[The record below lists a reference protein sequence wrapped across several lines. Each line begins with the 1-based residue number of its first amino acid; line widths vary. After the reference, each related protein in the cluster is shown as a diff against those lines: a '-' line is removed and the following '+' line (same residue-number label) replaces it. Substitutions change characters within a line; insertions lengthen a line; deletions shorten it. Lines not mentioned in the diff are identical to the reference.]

1 MSSQDATPHSTG
13 APGTPTPPEVADAA
27 TESQHGAGA
36 PDATAS
42 TVGTAAAPA
51 TGRPAVVSYS
61 DAELTLGGRTLWSHL
76 SVDIH
81 PGEFI
86 AILGANGAGKT
97 SLLRTLLGEYTLSAG
112 QVRIFGD
119 EVRRGDAR
127 IGYVPQ
133 QTLADPGLP
142 LRARDLVAMGVD
154 GRNWGTGLPS
164 RARRTR
170 VAELLAA
177 VGATRYAKTPVGL
190 LSGGEQQRV
199 RMAQALAGDPALLLC
214 DEPLLS
220 LDVRRQAEIID
231 LIDSQRAQ
239 RGFAV
244 LMVTHDVN
252 PVLDRIDRVM
262 YVANGRIRV
271 GTVDEVMRSEVLSS
285 LYGSEVDVIRE
296 KGRVFVAGAPEHRHH
311 PEATTTSAEV
321 KR

>member
-1 MSSQDATPHSTG
+1 MS
-13 APGTPTPPEVADAA
+13 PEVGTQPPHEDPHDGIGED
-27 TESQHGAGA
+27 TDQYGQSRSTPGSA
-36 PDATAS
+36 P
-42 TVGTAAAPA
+42 
-51 TGRPAVVSYS
+51 VVSYS

-76 SVDIH
+76 DVDIH

-112 QVRIFGD
+112 SVRIFG
-119 EVRRGDAR
+119 EPVHRGGAR

-133 QTLADPGLP
+133 QNMADPGLP
-142 LRARDLVAMGVD
+142 LRARDLVSLGVD
-154 GRNWGTGLPS
+154 GNHWGTGLPS
-164 RARRTR
+164 AVRRAR
-170 VAELLAA
+170 VNDLLAA
-177 VGATRYAKTPVGL
+177 VGATRYADTPVGL

-199 RMAQALAGDPALLLC
+199 RMAQALAGDPKLLLC

-231 LIDSQRAQ
+231 LIDTQRAQ

-252 PVLDRIDRVM
+252 PVIDYIDRVM

-271 GTVDEVMRSEVLSS
+271 GTTDEVMRSDVLSG
-285 LYGSEVDVIRE
+285 LYGSEVDVIRDN
-296 KGRVFVAGAPEHRHH
+296 GRVFVAGAPEHRHH
-311 PEATTTSAEV
+311 PEPTTTTR
-321 KR
+321 K

>member
-1 MSSQDATPHSTG
+1 MS
-13 APGTPTPPEVADAA
+13 PEVGTHPPQKGPHTGPEGETDAA
-27 TESQHGAGA
+27 AGA
-36 PDATAS
+36 RDAA
-42 TVGTAAAPA
+42 GAAP
-51 TGRPAVVSYS
+51 VVSYT

-76 SVDIH
+76 DVDIH

-112 QVRIFGD
+112 SVRIFGQP
-119 EVRRGDAR
+119 VHRGGAR

-133 QTLADPGLP
+133 QNMADPGLP
-142 LRARDLVAMGVD
+142 LRARDLVALGVD
-154 GRNWGTGLPS
+154 GNHWGTGLPS
-164 RARRTR
+164 AARRSR
-170 VAELLAA
+170 VNELLEA
-177 VGATRYAKTPVGL
+177 VGATRYADTPVGL

-199 RMAQALAGDPALLLC
+199 RMAQALAGEPRLLLC

-252 PVLDRIDRVM
+252 PVIDYIDRVM

-271 GTVDEVMRSEVLSS
+271 GTTDEVMRSDVLSG
-285 LYGSEVDVIRE
+285 LYGSEVDVIRQD
-296 KGRVFVAGAPEHRHH
+296 GRVFVAGAPEHRHH
-311 PEATTTSAEV
+311 PEPTTTTR
-321 KR
+321 K

>member
-1 MSSQDATPHSTG
+1 MSSEVGSQGPAADPH
-13 APGTPTPPEVADAA
+13 PGPTPPPLHPRP
-27 TESQHGAGA
+27 SGA
-36 PDATAS
+36 PAA
-42 TVGTAAAPA
+42 GTAQGTP
-51 TGRPAVVSYS
+51 VVSYT
-61 DAELTLGGRTLWSHL
+61 DAELTLGGRVLWQHL
-76 SVDIH
+76 SIDIH

-97 SLLRTLLGEYTLSAG
+97 SLLRTLLGEYSLSAG
-112 QVRIFGD
+112 DVRIFG
-119 EVRRGDAR
+119 ESVSRGDAR

-133 QTLADPGLP
+133 QTMADPGLP
-142 LRARDLVAMGVD
+142 LRARDLVALGVD

-164 RARRTR
+164 AARRAR
-170 VAELLAA
+170 VAELLEA
-177 VGATRYAKTPVGL
+177 VGATRYARTPVGL

-231 LIDSQRAQ
+231 LIDSQRAR

-252 PVLDRIDRVM
+252 PVIDYIDRVM

-271 GTVDEVMRSEVLSS
+271 GTTDEVMRSDVLSE
-285 LYGSEVDVIRE
+285 LYGSEVDVIRQD
-296 KGRVFVAGAPEHRHH
+296 GRVFVAGAPEHRHH
-311 PEATTTSAEV
+311 PAPTTTATW
-321 KR
+321 K